1 MNNVTDSRFERVVLG
16 ISVLVL
22 SAGIFLSVSLL
33 QRVGSFGSHSETSIV
48 DRLLF
53 DVGESAEASV
63 LKNTQDPYESSY
75 DGTSRK
81 TGDGPLILT
90 PTDRSGP
97 AVPDGHQTGRS
108 EPKLGTVP
116 DLPRNLSP
124 DNPGLNRP
132 TQANMRDHRTA
143 STSAKGGIS
152 DVANFRDSANL
163 VVRDGSGRLKRHQT
177 ER

>member
-1 MNNVTDSRFERVVLG
+1 M
-16 ISVLVL
+16 
-22 SAGIFLSVSLL
+22 
-33 QRVGSFGSHSETSIV
+33 

-53 DVGESAEASV
+53 DMGKSAEALV
-63 LKNTQDPYESSY
+63 LKNAQDPYGSSY

-81 TGDGPLILT
+81 TADGPLILT
-90 PTDRSGP
+90 PTDRSEP
-97 AVPDGHQTGRS
+97 ALPGGHHRGLS
-108 EPKLGTVP
+108 DPKLSTVP
-116 DLPRNLSP
+116 DLARDLSP

-132 TQANMRDHRTA
+132 IQANMRDRRTA

-152 DVANFRDSANL
+152 DVANFQDSAYL